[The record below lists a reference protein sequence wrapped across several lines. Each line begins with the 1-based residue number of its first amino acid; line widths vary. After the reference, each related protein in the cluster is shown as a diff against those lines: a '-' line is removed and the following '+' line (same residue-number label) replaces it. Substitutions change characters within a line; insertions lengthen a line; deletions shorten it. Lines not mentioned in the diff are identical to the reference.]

1 MTVGQRIAQK
11 RKELGLSQEAL
22 GEQLGVSRQAIY
34 KWESG
39 AALPEIEKLVALS
52 RLFSV
57 PVGWLL
63 GVEESPQQEET
74 QNGEL
79 TEAQLAMVEEIVRRY
94 QQAQP
99 EPVRRRK
106 WPWVLAVVI
115 LLVVFVRLFSSLNEL
130 QNNYNR
136 LQNSVN
142 RYHQN
147 VDIQINSITSQVES
161 VLNRMNSFTVEQSAA
176 ILSADLAANTITF
189 ELSAAPK
196 TYTEG
201 MTALFRAEYGDGTA
215 EVPAVWNDQ
224 QGCAAELTCP
234 LTDEIMLSV
243 VFQTGGKQE
252 TQKIQTFYELYISSF
267 PVQDVSLASAL
278 FIDLNGDT
286 LQPRDYAL
294 KPFNWYAEQNMPTAQ
309 LARVQLGLFENGRLV
324 HWLEQLDEQPDSF
337 QGDWDGHLF
346 FRNTQS
352 YTFDRSKTYCL
363 AAVITDEYGREIVC
377 ADTPVSFEI
386 TDSDG
391 SGDWTWPNDSS
402 TSRDPADWE
411 Y

>member
-63 GVEESPQQEET
+63 GVEESPQQET
-74 QNGEL
+74 QSGEL

-99 EPVRRRK
+99 EPNPRRR
-106 WPWVLAVVI
+106 WPWVLAAVI
-115 LLVVFVRLFSSLNEL
+115 LVIVFAQLFSNLSAL
-130 QNNYNR
+130 QNNYSR

-142 RYHQN
+142 SYHQN
-147 VDIQINSITSQVES
+147 VDIQINSITSQVEN
-161 VLNRMNSFTVEQSAA
+161 VLDRMNSFTVEQSAA
-176 ILSADLAANTITF
+176 ILSSDLAANTVTF

-201 MTALFRAEYGDGTA
+201 MTALFRAEYGSGTV
-215 EVPAVWNDQ
+215 ETDAVWNGTQ
-224 QGCAAELTCP
+224 SCTAELTCP
-234 LTDEIMLSV
+234 LTDEIVLSV
-243 VFQTGGKQE
+243 VFQTGDRQE
-252 TQKIQTFYELYISSF
+252 TQKVQTFYDLYADSF
-267 PVQDVSLASAL
+267 PAQSAYIASGPL
-278 FIDLNGDT
+278 FFELEDDT
-286 LQPRDYAL
+286 LTRQDYAI
-294 KPFNWYAEQNMPTAQ
+294 KPVRYTEDTDVPTAEIAD
-309 LARVQLGLFENGRLV
+309 LRLGLFEDNRLV
-324 HWLEQLDEQPDSF
+324 FWAQPLDEQPDTYR
-337 QGDWDGHLF
+337 GDWDGYLF
-346 FRNTQS
+346 FRSTQS

-377 ADTPVSFEI
+377 ADLPIIFEDDDW
-386 TDSDG
+386 TYASDG
-391 SGDWTWPNDSS
+391 S
-402 TSRDPADWE
+402 TSQDPADWE